1 MYKPT
6 QNGQMKLQLSN
17 DKKYILLPIFEK
29 SKVEDS
35 ENEQSHHDHDDEMN
49 EQDEMLFKD

>member
-29 SKVEDS
+29 SKAS
-35 ENEQSHHDHDDEMN
+35 MN
-49 EQDEMLFKD
+49 FYDTNHMLGYHMTLNLIN